1 MKKPEETNSLYISDT
16 VNYALKHPPINITF
30 TDPNTREYLGEFYEE
45 GGELKF
51 TGNVNESAKVF
62 VEFICKL
69 FNERI
74 KQERQEMIDA
84 LREAE
89 QLSEAVIMSRKG
101 CCGDHYVYTPQ
112 IYKNYA
118 DKLYNQIKTA
128 LRDAGVEE

>member
-1 MKKPEETNSLYISDT
+1 MKKPEETISLYISDMG
-16 VNYALKHPPINITF
+16 NYTLKQQPINITF

-62 VEFICKL
+62 VEFICKS

-84 LREAE
+84 LNSAFLLLDDKPIPNRTNREE
-89 QLSEAVIMSRKG
+89 R
-101 CCGDHYVYTPQ
+101 
-112 IYKNYA
+112 
-118 DKLYNQIKTA
+118 LYRQIKTA
-128 LRDAGVEE
+128 LRNAGVTEES